1 LSVRA
6 LGQRALL
13 HWIRPFSGL
22 THEILF
28 ELRAASCLR
37 NPDWR

>member
-1 LSVRA
+1 LSVQA

-13 HWIRPFSGL
+13 HWICLFSGP

-28 ELRAASCLR
+28 ELRAAGCLR